1 MPNISHYTSRLRVGI
16 RRRRVGQGDGM
27 TESPTIPEA
36 EVSAFRASGSVE
48 EKIEE
53 ARLELL
59 DLSTRNRLLHTPR
72 AGRAK
77 TIEVV
82 NELAESMFKTL
93 VVEGKRFTFAAGRL
107 DPGEAALVEGGD
119 QVAPVDPS
127 DAEFVDQPEIE
138 LDPHGRVLAQWDNQ
152 LSTRMTSSGLQKRL
166 VDLYIDAKTIEEE
179 QGVNIL
185 FLAIGYLRWRAPK
198 TPDQD
203 RFAPLVLVP
212 VRLERSNAG
221 EKFHLKWSG
230 EDVQTNLSLQLHMK
244 REFAMKLPSIGEVES
259 FDITRYLEEITE
271 LVSERPSWGVDK
283 DDAVLGLFSFAKFM
297 MYRDLEASEWA
308 AVGGFQSLPSIR
320 GVVADG
326 FPTAALTSDETTID
340 DLISPAQTLHVV
352 DCDSSQSLV
361 VFDVQ
366 KGHSILVQGPPGTGK
381 SQTITNIIAAAIA
394 DQKKV
399 LFVAEKMA
407 ALEVVWRRLDH
418 IGLGVACLE
427 LHSHKAN
434 KRTLLQELRNTWQ
447 LGAPKFQDG
456 QATIT
461 QLTQARDE
469 LNAHAMRLHQVLEPS
484 GLAPFDV
491 YGHLVRLRREGNTTS
506 QVKLDQPTRWPP
518 HEKQAREQLLL
529 DLAQRIRV
537 MGLPSQHPWNG
548 VGITD
553 ITPNDRERLIQ
564 RVSVQSGALS
574 LWRRRADSFLAELD
588 LPEAVYFADVEQGI
602 TRAQTLIAAPAIG
615 KESLTASIW
624 EEQGS
629 VDGIVEQLKD
639 TQRLRSQCLEL
650 SQPDALD
657 ADWTQTKSVLDR
669 LAPQFT
675 LNSELATLA
684 SLHPLIERVLPD
696 ATRLAQLLGEVEP
709 LTLDSAMHVGAIG
722 ERASSVPPIERE
734 ALIAHIWDRGIDTIE
749 ELIDA
754 VEHVQRA
761 KQELAT
767 VFREAAWGKD
777 WESAR
782 GHLATLGSSWLRI
795 FNGNWRRANREVRSQ
810 LTNPKLLAPEM
821 LGALDELVAAQAA
834 QRRIVERDAQGNE
847 SFGMQWER
855 DRSKPVFMRGV
866 VAWMRAL
873 RPLGAGVRE
882 KLAGVADRQ
891 LASELAARIRPLLDD
906 IRQRLTPISEALIA
920 VEFRPWGE
928 ETVLR
933 RVPLALIK
941 EQTSAF
947 AKAYAQTELLHKRD
961 TLSIE
966 GALADIALIY
976 QTQQALLALKGQ
988 EGEASEAFGPLWR
1001 GVDTDLTLV
1010 HAATVWMH
1018 ENNGLRQLAA
1028 RLEDPVRALADGKR
1042 VEEEARGLT
1051 KELHA
1056 LFAAL
1061 KFSANELISTQP
1073 REAELSALST
1083 LMTRWEA
1090 DAEGLPQWVA
1100 YQARA
1105 MQGAERGLGNLVDHM
1120 AVGEVSPDQALGAF
1134 DLAYYEAMLAAMTK
1148 RDAALGRFDGEQQS
1162 QTVSHFGQLDRDRM
1176 QFARHQVLSTH
1187 HSRIPK
1193 RGGATGPTGLL
1204 LGEMEKKR
1212 GQLAIRQLMT
1222 KCAPAIQAL
1231 KPVFMMSPLSV
1242 AQFLPPGAL
1251 DFDVLV
1257 IDEASQVQPVDALG
1271 AIARSKQLVIVGDER
1286 QLPPT
1291 RFFAKVVGEAD
1302 EKEDTE
1308 ETQAAD
1314 VESVLG
1320 LCRARGLPERML
1332 RWHYRSRHQSL
1343 IAVSNSQFYQNRLL
1357 IVPSPYT
1364 GEAGLGLRFHH
1375 LPDAVYDRGN
1385 TRTNMVEAK
1394 VVAQA
1399 MIRHAIEH
1407 PQLSLGV
1414 ATFSTQQ
1421 RRAIFDE
1428 LEILRRQHPE
1438 TEGFFTAHPSEPWF
1452 VKSLENIQGDERD
1465 VIMISVGYGR
1475 DAQRH
1480 MTMNFGPLGKDGG
1493 ERRLNVLISRA
1504 KSRCEVFSS
1513 ITDEDIDLE
1522 RTRAKGTV
1530 AFKLFLHYARTG
1542 RLEIVKEEEQTQ
1554 AQRVFEEEVAAAL
1567 RARGHELHTRVGIA
1581 GLFVDIAVSDPQRPG
1596 RYVLGIDC
1604 DGTWYRDA
1612 KSARDRERLREAA
1625 LRDKGWSIY
1634 RLWIGDWFQRPNAEL
1649 DKLIFATEKAIQ
1661 HNEGEQPVPGIPS
1674 RPVPVE
1680 VSSVERGE
1688 FAEIGLINAE
1698 ADADS
1703 TPYEEAAFKVPSRQ
1717 YDLHLV
1723 PPNIMAEIVQDI
1735 VVVEG
1740 PIHRAEVVAR
1750 ARDLWGLGRAGSRI
1764 QAAVDA
1770 GIALA
1775 LRNKAI
1781 EQAHHDFL
1789 SVPGQVPAVRDR
1801 SEVASPTLRRP
1812 DYLPPQEIDVA
1823 IVEIVSSNLGATVG
1837 ELVLR
1842 VSRQLGY
1849 RSTSAQ
1855 LRAVVEDR
1863 VENLVKSGK
1872 AKESN
1877 GLICPV

>member
-1 MPNISHYTSRLRVGI
+1 MIESIS
-16 RRRRVGQGDGM
+16 
-27 TESPTIPEA
+27 IPEA
-36 EVSAFRASGSVE
+36 EVSAFRAPGSVE
-48 EKIEE
+48 EKIEK

-59 DLSTRNRLLHTPR
+59 DLSTKNRLLHTPR

-82 NELAESMFKTL
+82 NELAEAMFKTL
-93 VVEGKRFTFAAGRL
+93 VLEGKRFTFAAGRL
-107 DPGEAALVEGGD
+107 DAGEGALAEAEGPAAAVS
-119 QVAPVDPS
+119 PS
-127 DAEFVDQPEIE
+127 DAEFVDQPDLE
-138 LDPHGRVLAQWDNQ
+138 LDANGRVLAHWDSQ

-166 VDLYIDAKTIEEE
+166 VDLYIDAKTVEEE

-185 FLAIGYLRWRAPK
+185 YLAIGYLRWRAPK

-230 EDVQTNLSLQLHMK
+230 EDVQTNLSLQLYMK
-244 REFAMKLPSIGEVES
+244 REFAMKLPSIGEVET
-259 FDITRYLEEITE
+259 FDVTRYLDEITT
-271 LVSERPSWGVDK
+271 LVSERPSWGVEN

-308 AVGGFQSLPSIR
+308 AVGGFQALPSIR

-326 FPTAALTSDETTID
+326 FPTATLTSDEATID

-447 LGAPKFQDG
+447 LGAPTYQNG

-484 GLAPFDV
+484 ALAPFDA
-491 YGHLVRLRREGNTTS
+491 YGHLVRLRREGHTTS
-506 QVKLDQPTRWPP
+506 QVKLEQPTHWPP
-518 HEKQAREQLLL
+518 HEKQVREQLLL

-553 ITPNDRERLIQ
+553 LTPNDRERLIQ
-564 RVSVQSGALS
+564 AVAVQSGALS
-574 LWRRRADSFLAELD
+574 LWRRRADSFLEELN
-588 LPEAVYFADVEQGI
+588 LPTASHFTDVESGI
-602 TRAQTLIAAPAIG
+602 VRAQILMAAPAIG
-615 KESLTASIW
+615 PDALMAPIW
-624 EEQGS
+624 EEQGAADAILVS
-629 VDGIVEQLKD
+629 LKE
-639 TQRLRSQCLEL
+639 TQRLRSQTLEL
-650 SQPDALD
+650 AQPDALEV
-657 ADWTQTKSVLDR
+657 DWAHTKGVLDR
-669 LAPQFT
+669 LAPQF
-675 LNSELATLA
+675 SVSAELATLA
-684 SLHPLIERVLPD
+684 SLRPVIERVLPD
-696 ATRLAQLLGEVEP
+696 ATRLAQLLGESQP
-709 LTLDSAMHVGAIG
+709 LTLDSAMHIAAIG

-734 ALIAHIWDRGIDTIE
+734 ALIAHIWDRGVDTIE

-761 KQELAT
+761 KQDLAP
-767 VFREAAWGKD
+767 VVREPAWGKD
-777 WESAR
+777 WETAR
-782 GHLATLGSSWLRI
+782 GHLATLGSSWLRV

-810 LTNPKLLAPEM
+810 LANPKLAAPDV
-821 LGALDELVAAQAA
+821 LSALDELIAAQAA
-834 QRRIVERDAQGNE
+834 QRKIAERDAQGSE
-847 SFGMQWER
+847 AFGTQWER
-855 DRSKPVFMRGV
+855 ERSEPAFMRGV

-882 KLAGVADRQ
+882 KLAEVGDRQ
-891 LASELAARIRPLLDD
+891 LASELAVRIRPLLED
-906 IRQRLTPISEALIA
+906 IRQRLTPISEALVA
-920 VEFRPWGE
+920 AERRPWGE

-933 RVPLALIK
+933 RVPLTTLK
-941 EQTSAF
+941 EQTGAF
-947 AKAYAQTELLHKRD
+947 AQAHAQAGLLNNRD
-961 TLSIE
+961 TLSVE
-966 GALADIALIY
+966 GALSDVALIER
-976 QTQQALLALKGQ
+976 TQQAREILNGQ
-988 EGEASEAFGPLWR
+988 QGNASAAFGPLWR
-1001 GVDTDLTLV
+1001 GVDTELTAV
-1010 HAATVWMH
+1010 HAATAWMH
-1018 ENNGLRQLAA
+1018 ENNALRALAA
-1028 RLEDPVRALADGKR
+1028 RLADSARSLAEGKR
-1042 VEEEARGLT
+1042 IEEEARGLT
-1051 KELHA
+1051 KELNA

-1061 KFSANELISTQP
+1061 KFSANELVSTQP
-1073 REAELSALST
+1073 REAKLSALSQ
-1083 LMTRWEA
+1083 LMARWEA

-1105 MQGAERGLGNLVDHM
+1105 MQGAERGLGELIDHM
-1120 AVGEVSPDQALGAF
+1120 AVGKVTPDQALGAF
-1134 DLAYYEAMLAAMTK
+1134 DLAYYEAILAAMTK

-1162 QTVSHFGQLDRDRM
+1162 LTVSNFGQLDRDRM
-1176 QFARHQVLSTH
+1176 QFARHQVLATH

-1271 AIARSKQLVIVGDER
+1271 AIARCKQLVIVGDER

-1385 TRTNMVEAK
+1385 TRTNLVEAK

-1475 DAQRH
+1475 DAQRN

-1513 ITDEDIDLE
+1513 ITDEDIDLD
-1522 RTRAKGTV
+1522 RTQAKGTV

-1542 RLEIVKEEEQTQ
+1542 RLAITKEEEQTQ
-1554 AQRVFEEEVAAAL
+1554 AQRVFEEEVAIAL
-1567 RARGHELHTRVGIA
+1567 RARGYELHTRVGIA

-1634 RLWIGDWFQRPNAEL
+1634 RLWIGDWFQRPQAEL
-1649 DKLIFATEKAIQ
+1649 DKLIFAIEKAIE
-1661 HNEGEQPVPGIPS
+1661 HNEGEQPMPGAAT

-1698 ADADS
+1698 EDADS

-1717 YDLHLV
+1717 YELHLV
-1723 PPNIMAEIVQDI
+1723 PPTIMAEIVQDI
-1735 VVVEG
+1735 VGIEG
-1740 PIHRAEVVAR
+1740 PIHRAEVMAR

-1775 LRNKAI
+1775 LRNKTI

-1789 SVPGQVPAVRDR
+1789 SVPGQIPTVRDR

-1823 IVEIVSSNLGATVG
+1823 VVDIVSANLGATVG

-1855 LRAVVEDR
+1855 LRAVIEDR
-1863 VENLVKSGK
+1863 VENVVKAGK
-1872 AKESN
+1872 VKESN
-1877 GLICPV
+1877 GLIRPA

>member
-1 MPNISHYTSRLRVGI
+1 
-16 RRRRVGQGDGM
+16 M
-27 TESPTIPEA
+27 TESTVIPEA
-36 EVSAFRASGSVE
+36 EVSAFRAMGSVE
-48 EKIEE
+48 EKIEK

-93 VVEGKRFTFAAGRL
+93 VLDGKPFNFAAGRL
-107 DPGEAALVEGGD
+107 ETEAALTEPDD
-119 QVAPVDPS
+119 QVAPVDPV
-127 DAEFVDQPEIE
+127 DAEFVDQPEVE
-138 LDPHGRVLAQWDNQ
+138 LDANGRVVAHWDNQ

-166 VDLYIDAKTIEEE
+166 VDLYIDAKTVEEE

-185 FLAIGYLRWRAPK
+185 YLAIGYLRWRAPK
-198 TPDQD
+198 TADQD

-244 REFAMKLPSIGEVES
+244 REFAMKLPSIGEVEN
-259 FDITRYLEEITE
+259 FDINRYLDEIAE

-308 AVGGFQSLPSIR
+308 SVGGFQALRSIR

-326 FPTAALTSDETTID
+326 FPSATLTSDEASID
-340 DLISPAQTLHVV
+340 DLITPAQTLHVV

-366 KGHSILVQGPPGTGK
+366 NGQSIVVQGPPGTGK

-447 LGAPKFQDG
+447 LGAPKIQDG
-456 QATIT
+456 KATIT

-469 LNAHAMRLHQVLEPS
+469 LNAHALRLHRVLEPT
-484 GLAPFDV
+484 GLSPFDV
-491 YGHLVRLRREGNTTS
+491 YGHLVRLRREGHTTS
-506 QVKLDQPTRWPP
+506 QVQLDQPTRWPP
-518 HEKQAREQLLL
+518 HEKQAREQLII

-553 ITPNDRERLIQ
+553 LTPNDRERLVQ
-564 RVSVQSGALS
+564 AVSAQSGALS
-574 LWRRRADSFLAELD
+574 LWRRRADGFLAELD
-588 LPEAVYFADVEQGI
+588 LPPATYFADVEQGLA
-602 TRAQTLIAAPAIG
+602 RAKSLIAAPAIG
-615 KESLTASIW
+615 KDALIAPIW
-624 EEQGS
+624 EVWGS
-629 VDGIVEQLKD
+629 VDSIVEQLKD
-639 TQRLRSQCLEL
+639 AQRLRSQTLDL
-650 SQPDALD
+650 SRPDALE
-657 ADWTQTKSVLDR
+657 ADWTQTRSVLDR
-669 LAPQFT
+669 LSLQFT

-696 ATRLAQLLGEVEP
+696 ATRLAQLLGEVKP

-722 ERASSVPPIERE
+722 ERASSVPALERQ
-734 ALIAHIWDRGIDTIE
+734 ALIAHIWDRGVDTIE
-749 ELIDA
+749 ELIDS

-761 KQELAT
+761 KQELVA
-767 VFREAAWGKD
+767 VFREPAWGKD
-777 WESAR
+777 WETAR

-795 FNGNWRRANREVRSQ
+795 FNGNWRRANREVRGQ
-810 LTNPKLLAPEM
+810 LTNPKLAAPEM
-821 LGALDELVAAQAA
+821 LSALDELIAAQAA
-834 QRRIVERDAQGNE
+834 QRRIVERDAQGGE
-847 SFGMQWER
+847 AFGMQWER
-855 DRSKPVFMRGV
+855 ERSKPAFMRGV

-882 KLAGVADRQ
+882 KLADVGDRQ
-891 LASELAARIRPLLDD
+891 LASELAARIRPLLED
-906 IRQRLTPISEALIA
+906 IRARLTPISEALIA
-920 VEFRPWGE
+920 ADYRPWGE

-933 RVPLALIK
+933 RVPLAVIK
-941 EQTSAF
+941 EQTSAL
-947 AKAYAQTELLHKRD
+947 AGAYSQTELLNGRG

-966 GALADIALIY
+966 GALADIALIEKA
-976 QTQQALLALKGQ
+976 QQAISQLN
-988 EGEASEAFGPLWR
+988 EAQRNASAAFGPLWR
-1001 GVDTDLTLV
+1001 GVDTDLALV
-1010 HAATVWMH
+1010 HTATVWMH
-1018 ENNGLRQLAA
+1018 ENDGLRQLAA
-1028 RLEDPVRALADGKR
+1028 RIEDPARSLADGER
-1042 VEEEARGLT
+1042 IQEEARALI

-1056 LFAAL
+1056 LFAGL
-1061 KFSANELISTQP
+1061 KFTANELVSTQP
-1073 REAELSALST
+1073 REAKLSALST
-1083 LMTRWEA
+1083 LMARWEA

-1105 MQGAERGLGNLVDHM
+1105 GQSAERGLGDLVDHM
-1120 AVGEVSPDQALGAF
+1120 AVGKVVPDQALGAF
-1134 DLAYYEAMLAAMTK
+1134 DLAYYEAVLAVMTK
-1148 RDAALGRFDGEQQS
+1148 RDATLARFDGEQQA
-1162 QTVSHFGQLDRDRM
+1162 QTVSHYSQLDRDRM
-1176 QFARHQVLSTH
+1176 QFARHQVLATH

-1193 RGGATGPTGLL
+1193 RAGATGPTGLL

-1222 KCAPAIQAL
+1222 KCAPTIQAL

-1332 RWHYRSRHQSL
+1332 RWHYRSRHESL
-1343 IAVSNSQFYQNRLL
+1343 IAVSNSEFYQNRLL

-1364 GEAGLGLRFHH
+1364 RNSGLGLRFHH

-1385 TRTNMVEAK
+1385 TRTNPVEAK
-1394 VVAQA
+1394 AVAQA
-1399 MIRHAIEH
+1399 MIQHANEH

-1475 DAQRH
+1475 DAQRN

-1522 RTRAKGTV
+1522 RTKAKGTV

-1542 RLEIVKEEEQTQ
+1542 RLVVAKEAEEQQ
-1554 AQRVFEEEVAAAL
+1554 AQRIFEEEVAAAL
-1567 RARGHELHTRVGIA
+1567 RARGYELHTQVGIA
-1581 GLFVDIAVSDPQRPG
+1581 GLFVDIAISDPKRPG

-1625 LRDKGWSIY
+1625 LRDKGWSMY
-1634 RLWIGDWFQRPNAEL
+1634 RLWIGDWFQRPKAEL
-1649 DKLIFATEKAIQ
+1649 DRLIYAIEKAIE
-1661 HNEGEQPVPGIPS
+1661 HNEGEQPVPGTPS

-1680 VSSVERGE
+1680 VSTVERGE

-1698 ADADS
+1698 EEPDS
-1703 TPYEEAAFKVPSRQ
+1703 TPYEEATFKVPSRQ
-1717 YDLHLV
+1717 YELHLV

-1735 VVVEG
+1735 VVIEG

-1770 GIALA
+1770 GIGLA
-1775 LRNKAI
+1775 LRNKTI

-1801 SEVASPTLRRP
+1801 SEVASATLRRP
-1812 DYLPPQEIDVA
+1812 DYLPPQEIDAA
-1823 IVEIVSSNLGATVG
+1823 IVDIVSSNLGATMG

-1842 VSRQLGY
+1842 VSRQMGY

-1855 LRAVVEDR
+1855 LRAVIEDR
-1863 VENLVKSGK
+1863 VESVVKLGK

>member
-1 MPNISHYTSRLRVGI
+1 MA
-16 RRRRVGQGDGM
+16 
-27 TESPTIPEA
+27 ETIGA
-36 EVSAFRASGSVE
+36 EGELSAFRAQGSVAD
-48 EKIEE
+48 KIEK

-72 AGRAK
+72 TGRAK

-82 NELAESMFKTL
+82 NELAEAMFKTL
-93 VVEGKRFTFAAGRL
+93 VVDGKRFTFAPGR
-107 DPGEAALVEGGD
+107 
-119 QVAPVDPS
+119 VDPS
-127 DAEFVDQPEIE
+127 ESALAEGEAPPADDAPDPEFVDQPEVE
-138 LDPHGRVLAQWDNQ
+138 LDEHGRALAHWDSQ
-152 LSTRMTSSGLQKRL
+152 LSTRMTSAGLQKRL
-166 VDLYIDAKTIEEE
+166 VDLYIDAKTVEEE

-185 FLAIGYLRWRAPK
+185 YLAIGYLRWRAPK
-198 TPDQD
+198 TADQD

-230 EDVQTNLSLQLHMK
+230 EDLQTNLSLQLHMK
-244 REFAMKLPSIGEVES
+244 REFAMKLPGIGEVEN
-259 FDITRYLEEITE
+259 FDITRYLDEVAV
-271 LVSERPSWGVDK
+271 LVSERPAWGVEK

-297 MYRDLEASEWA
+297 MYRDLEASEWSG
-308 AVGGFQSLPSIR
+308 VGGFQALPSLS

-326 FPTAALTSDETTID
+326 FPGKELTPDEAAID
-340 DLISPAQTLHVV
+340 DLISPAQTMHVV

-456 QATIT
+456 RATIE
-461 QLTQARDE
+461 QLTKLRDE
-469 LNAHAMRLHQVLEPS
+469 LNAHAARLHKILEPS
-484 GLAPFDV
+484 GLSPFDV
-491 YGHLVRLRREGNTTS
+491 YGHLVRLRREGHSTR
-506 QVKLDQPTRWPP
+506 QVGLDQPTRWPP

-537 MGLPSQHPWNG
+537 MGLPAEHAWNG

-553 ITPNDRERLIQ
+553 LTPNDRDRLIHT
-564 RVSVQSGALS
+564 VSAQSGALS
-574 LWRRRADSFLAELD
+574 LWRRRADGFLQELD
-588 LPEAVYFADVEQGI
+588 LPQAMHFSDVEKGI
-602 TRAQTLIAAPAIG
+602 ARAEILIAAPGVG
-615 KESLTASIW
+615 KEGLVAAIW
-624 EEQGS
+624 DEPGS
-629 VDGIVEQLKD
+629 VDGILEALRQV
-639 TQRLRSQCLEL
+639 QRLRSQCHAIARPE
-650 SQPDALD
+650 ALD
-657 ADWTQTKSVLDR
+657 ADWTATKEGLAR

-675 LNSELATLA
+675 VGSELATLA
-684 SLHPLIERVLPD
+684 SVHTVIERVLPD
-696 ATRLAQLLGEVEP
+696 AMRLAQLLGENQP
-709 LTLDSAMHVGAIG
+709 LTLDSATLVGAIG
-722 ERASSVPPIERE
+722 ERASSVPQIERE
-734 ALIAHIWDRGIDTIE
+734 ALVAHIWDRGVDTIE

-761 KQELAT
+761 KKDLGP
-767 VFREAAWGKD
+767 VFRDAAWSKD
-777 WESAR
+777 WEGAR
-782 GHLATLGSSWLRI
+782 GHLATLGSSWLRF

-810 LTNPKLLAPEM
+810 LVNPKLPAPEL
-821 LGALDELVAAQAA
+821 LGWLDELTAGQAA
-834 QRRIVERDAQGNE
+834 QRKIIERDAQGRE
-847 SFGMQWER
+847 AFGMQWER
-855 DRSKPVFMRGV
+855 ERSEPAFMRGV

-882 KLAGVADRQ
+882 KLAEVGDRQ
-891 LASELAARIRPLLDD
+891 LASELAARIKPLLDD
-906 IRQRLTPISEALIA
+906 IRQRLVPISEALVA
-920 VEFRPWGE
+920 AERRPWGE

-933 RVPLALIK
+933 RVPLTVIRD
-941 EQTSAF
+941 EIS
-947 AKAYAQTELLHKRD
+947 AYAQAHAQMALLEQSD
-961 TLSIE
+961 TLLIE
-966 GALADIALIY
+966 GALSDIALME
-976 QTQQALLALKGQ
+976 QAQ
-988 EGEASEAFGPLWR
+988 EAISTLQSEEDRARVAFGELWR
-1001 GVDTDLTLV
+1001 GADTDLELI
-1010 HAATVWMH
+1010 HAATGWMH
-1018 ENNGLRQLAA
+1018 QNSRLRGLAA
-1028 RLEDPVRALADGKR
+1028 RLENPASALAEGKR
-1042 VEEEARGLT
+1042 IEGQGSALIGD
-1051 KELHA
+1051 LHA
-1056 LFAAL
+1056 LFAGL
-1061 KFSANELISTQP
+1061 KFSGNDLVATQP
-1073 REAELSALST
+1073 REASLSALSE
-1083 LMTRWEA
+1083 LMARWET
-1090 DAEGLPQWVA
+1090 DPEGLPQWVA

-1105 MQGAERGLGNLVDHM
+1105 TEGEQQGMGDLIARM
-1120 AVGEVSPDQALGAF
+1120 ATGEVLPDEALGAF
-1134 DLAYYEAMLAAMTK
+1134 ELAYYEAVFHAMSK
-1148 RDAALGRFDGEQQS
+1148 REPSLGRFDGEQQA
-1162 QTVSHFGQLDRDRM
+1162 QTVAQFGQLDRDRM
-1176 QFARHQVLSTH
+1176 QLARHQVLATH

-1251 DFDVLV
+1251 DFDLLV

-1302 EKEDTE
+1302 EKEESD

-1343 IAVSNSQFYQNRLL
+1343 IAVSNSEFYQNRLL

-1375 LPDAVYDRGN
+1375 LPHAVYDRGN
-1385 TRTNMVEAK
+1385 TRTNAEEAK
-1394 VVAQA
+1394 VVARA
-1399 MIRHAIEH
+1399 MIQHAIEH

-1438 TEGFFTAHPSEPWF
+1438 TEGFFTAHPEEPWF

-1465 VIMISVGYGR
+1465 VIFISVGYGR

-1513 ITDEDIDLE
+1513 ITDEDIDLD

-1542 RLEIVKEEEQTQ
+1542 RLTIAEEDEEDQ
-1554 AQRVFEEEVAAAL
+1554 ARRVFEEEVAAAL
-1567 RARGHELHTRVGIA
+1567 RARGYELHTRVGIA
-1581 GLFVDIAVSDPQRPG
+1581 GLFVDIAVSDPDRPG
-1596 RYVLGIDC
+1596 RYVLGVDC
-1604 DGTWYRDA
+1604 DGAWYRDA

-1625 LRDKGWSIY
+1625 LRDKGWSMY
-1634 RLWIGDWFQRPNAEL
+1634 RLWIGDWFQRPQAEL
-1649 DKLIFATEKAIQ
+1649 DKLIFAIERAIE
-1661 HNEGEQPVPGIPS
+1661 HNDQVEHLPAGPK
-1674 RPVPVE
+1674 RPVPIE

-1698 ADADS
+1698 EDSDS
-1703 TPYEEAAFKVPSRQ
+1703 TPYEEASFKVPNRQ
-1717 YDLHLV
+1717 YELHLV
-1723 PPNIMAEIVQDI
+1723 PPDVMADIVQDI
-1735 VVVEG
+1735 VAIEG
-1740 PIHRAEVVAR
+1740 PIHRAEIVAR

-1764 QAAVDA
+1764 QAAVEA
-1770 GIALA
+1770 GISYA
-1775 LRNKAI
+1775 LRGKVI
-1781 EQAHHDFL
+1781 ERAHHDFL
-1789 SVPGQVPAVRDR
+1789 SLPGQSPVVRDR
-1801 SEVASPTLRRP
+1801 SEVVSPTLRRP
-1812 DYLPPQEIDVA
+1812 DYLPPQEIDVG
-1823 IVEIVSSNLGATVG
+1823 ILDTVSANLGATVG

-1855 LRAVVEDR
+1855 LRAVIEDR
-1863 VENLVKSGK
+1863 VASVVKTGK
-1872 AKESN
+1872 VKEVN
-1877 GLICPV
+1877 GMICPT

>member
-1 MPNISHYTSRLRVGI
+1 
-16 RRRRVGQGDGM
+16 M
-27 TESPTIPEA
+27 TESVSGPEP
-36 EVSAFRASGSVE
+36 EISAFRVSGSVE
-48 EKIEE
+48 EKIEK

-72 AGRAK
+72 TGRAK

-82 NELAESMFKTL
+82 NELAEAMFKTL
-93 VVEGKRFTFAAGRL
+93 VENGRRFTFAPGRL
-107 DPGEAALVEGGD
+107 DQSVAALDDGEQAQIVGD
-119 QVAPVDPS
+119 AP
-127 DAEFVDQPEIE
+127 DAEFVDQPEVE
-138 LDPHGRVLAQWDNQ
+138 LDEHGRALSHWDGQ
-152 LSTRMTSSGLQKRL
+152 LITRMTSAGLQKRL
-166 VDLYIDAKTIEEE
+166 VDLYIDAKTVEEE

-185 FLAIGYLRWRAPK
+185 YLAIGYLRWRAPK
-198 TPDQD
+198 AADQD

-230 EDVQTNLSLQLHMK
+230 DDVQTNLSLQLHMK
-244 REFAMKLPSIGEVES
+244 REFALKLPSIGDVDS
-259 FDITRYLEEITE
+259 FDISAYLQEIST

-297 MYRDLEASEWA
+297 MYRDLDASEWS
-308 AVGGFQSLPSIR
+308 AVGGFQALPSIR

-326 FPTAALTSDETTID
+326 FPGADLTSDEAAID
-340 DLISPAQTLHVV
+340 DLISPAKTLHVV

-366 KGHSILVQGPPGTGK
+366 KGNSILVQGPPGTGK

-407 ALEVVWRRLDH
+407 ALEVVWRRLDQ

-434 KRTLLQELRNTWQ
+434 KRSLLQELRSTWQ

-456 QATIT
+456 QATIA
-461 QLTQARDE
+461 QLTKVRDE
-469 LNAHAMRLHQVLEPS
+469 LNAHAVRLHQVLAPS
-484 GLAPFDV
+484 MLSPFDV
-491 YGHLVRLRREGNTTS
+491 YGHLVRLRREGHTTR
-506 QVKLDQPTRWPP
+506 QVGLDQPTRWPP

-537 MGLPSQHPWNG
+537 MGLPVQHAWNG
-548 VGITD
+548 VGMTAL
-553 ITPNDRERLIQ
+553 TPNDRERLVEN
-564 RVSVQSGALS
+564 VSVQSGTIS
-574 LWRRRADSFLAELD
+574 LWRRRADSFLKELD
-588 LPEAVYFADVEQGI
+588 LPPAMYFADVEQGI
-602 TRAQTLIAAPAIG
+602 SRAQTLIAAPKIG
-615 KESLTASIW
+615 KNGLVAAIW
-624 EEQGS
+624 GEQGS
-629 VDGIVEQLKD
+629 VDEVLELLSE
-639 TQRLRSQCLEL
+639 TQRLRSRCFQIAHPE
-650 SQPDALD
+650 SLD
-657 ADWTQTKSVLDR
+657 VDWSATKSTLDR
-669 LAPQFT
+669 LVPQFIAST
-675 LNSELATLA
+675 ELAALA

-696 ATRLAQLLGEVEP
+696 AVRLAQLLGENQL
-709 LTLDSAMHVGAIG
+709 LTLDSASHVAAIG
-722 ERASSVPPIERE
+722 ERASSVPQIERE
-734 ALIAHIWDRGIDTIE
+734 ALVAHVWDRGVDTIE

-761 KQELAT
+761 RQALASF
-767 VFREAAWGKD
+767 FREVAWGKD
-777 WESAR
+777 WEEAR
-782 GHLATLGSSWLRI
+782 GHLATLGSSWLRV
-795 FNGNWRRANREVRSQ
+795 FNGNWRRANRDVRGQ
-810 LTNPKLLAPEM
+810 LTNPKLASREM
-821 LGALDELVAAQAA
+821 LGQLDELIAAQAA
-834 QRRIVERDAQGNE
+834 QRKVAERDAQGRE
-847 SFGMQWER
+847 AFGMHWER
-855 DRSKPVFMRGV
+855 ERSEPAFMRGV

-882 KLAGVADRQ
+882 KLADVADRQ
-891 LASELAARIRPLLDD
+891 LASELATRIKPLLND
-906 IRQRLTPISEALIA
+906 IRQCLTPISEALVA
-920 VEFRPWGE
+920 AELRPWGE

-933 RVPLALIK
+933 RVPLAAIREETSAYAKAHAQMSILERRQSISIDDALGDIAVI
-941 EQTSAF
+941 EQTQSAISNL
-947 AKAYAQTELLHKRD
+947 QGE
-961 TLSIE
+961 
-966 GALADIALIY
+966 
-976 QTQQALLALKGQ
+976 QAR
-988 EGEASEAFGPLWR
+988 ASVAFGELWR
-1001 GVDTDLTLV
+1001 GTDTDLALV
-1010 HAATVWMH
+1010 QSATVWMH
-1018 ENNGLRQLAA
+1018 ENNALRHLAA
-1028 RLEDPVRALADGKR
+1028 RLDDPARALVDGNR
-1042 VEEEARGLT
+1042 IQQESISLVSELDGLFEAL
-1051 KELHA
+1051 E
-1056 LFAAL
+1056 
-1061 KFSANELISTQP
+1061 FSGNELIAIQP
-1073 REAELSALST
+1073 READLTDLSK
-1083 LMTRWEA
+1083 LMARWEA
-1090 DAEGLPQWVA
+1090 DPEGLPQWVA

-1105 MQGAERGLGNLVDHM
+1105 AQGAELGVGDLIDRM
-1120 AVGEVSPDQALGAF
+1120 ETGEVMVDDVLGTF
-1134 DLAYYEAMLAAMTK
+1134 DLAYYEAILAAMTK
-1148 RDAALGRFDGEQQS
+1148 REPELGKFDGDQHS
-1162 QTVSHFGQLDRDRM
+1162 HAVAHFGQLDRDRM
-1176 QFARHQVLSTH
+1176 QFARHQVLATH
-1187 HSRIPK
+1187 HERIPK
-1193 RGGATGPTGLL
+1193 RSGATGPTGLL

-1212 GQLAIRQLMT
+1212 GQMAIRQLMS
-1222 KCAPAIQAL
+1222 KCSPAIQAL

-1251 DFDVLV
+1251 GFDLLV

-1286 QLPPT
+1286 QLPPS

-1302 EKEDTE
+1302 EKEESE

-1343 IAVSNSQFYQNRLL
+1343 IAVSNSEFYQNRLL

-1364 GEAGLGLRFHH
+1364 AEAGLGLRFNH

-1385 TRTNMVEAK
+1385 TRTNVVEAK
-1394 VVAQA
+1394 VVARA
-1399 MIRHAIEH
+1399 VIRHAIEQ

-1438 TEGFFTAHPSEPWF
+1438 TEGFFTAHPAEPWF

-1475 DAQRH
+1475 DAQRN

-1522 RTRAKGTV
+1522 RTKAKGTV

-1542 RLEIVKEEEQTQ
+1542 RLTIAKEDGDDQS
-1554 AQRVFEEEVAAAL
+1554 QRVFEEEVAAAL
-1567 RARGHELHTRVGIA
+1567 RARGHDLHTRVGIA

-1634 RLWIGDWFQRPNAEL
+1634 RLCIGDWFQRPKAEL
-1649 DKLIFATEKAIQ
+1649 DKLVFAIEQAIQ
-1661 HNEGEQPVPGIPS
+1661 HNDDNEVSPS
-1674 RPVPVE
+1674 TCKRPVPVE
-1680 VSSVERGE
+1680 ISSVERGE
-1688 FAEIGLINAE
+1688 FAQIGLIS
-1698 ADADS
+1698 ADDEIDY
-1703 TPYEEAAFKVPSRQ
+1703 TPYEEASFRVPRQ
-1717 YDLHLV
+1717 KYELHLV
-1723 PPNIMAEIVQDI
+1723 PIDVMADI
-1735 VVVEG
+1735 VKDIVAIEG
-1740 PIHRAEVVAR
+1740 PIHQGEVLAR

-1764 QAAVDA
+1764 QAVVEA
-1770 GIALA
+1770 GISHA
-1775 LRNKAI
+1775 LRSKDI
-1781 EQAHHDFL
+1781 ERAHHDFL
-1789 SVPGQVPAVRDR
+1789 SLPGQMPVVRDR
-1801 SEVASPTLRRP
+1801 SDVSSLTLRRP
-1812 DYLPPQEIDVA
+1812 DYLPPQEIDA
-1823 IVEIVSSNLGATVG
+1823 GILDIVSANFGATVG

-1855 LRAVVEDR
+1855 LRSVIEDR
-1863 VENLVKSGK
+1863 VESLVKAGT
-1872 AKESN
+1872 AKEMN
-1877 GLICPV
+1877 GLICPA